1 MTTDPIA
8 AAIDHIRRITP
19 QNDPWTGQ
27 DVADGTNGGDPLDI
41 DYDIATILNAVV
53 SGQLINRASRDE
65 MLAQVRRGEGFT
77 TAGAAARWI
86 TDSEAGVYDTDAPD
100 PIAAARALLDKVP
113 PLFID
118 LDGDLCRE
126 GDGYNLVGCAATDD
140 EPPFGPLNPAIW
152 SAIPA
157 LRDTVATLADAVEA
171 ERAKVAAAFAMQ
183 DAGYSITTPADAQ
196 AALDKLLA
204 EARLEGWRAG
214 RDAAADEARSCTHDP
229 YVVRAIRALPEPKET
244 SHD

>member
-1 MTTDPIA
+1 MTT
-8 AAIDHIRRITP
+8 
-19 QNDPWTGQ
+19 
-27 DVADGTNGGDPLDI
+27 
-41 DYDIATILNAVV
+41 
-53 SGQLINRASRDE
+53 
-65 MLAQVRRGEGFT
+65 
-77 TAGAAARWI
+77 
-86 TDSEAGVYDTDAPD
+86 D

-140 EPPFGPLNPAIW
+140 EPPFGPLNPVIW
-152 SAIPA
+152 SSIPA
-157 LRDTVATLADAVEA
+157 LRDMVATLADAVEV
-171 ERAKVAAAFAMQ
+171 ERAKAAAAFAMQ

-214 RDAAADEARSCTHDP
+214 RDAAANEAALYGCSEGADEYTKGIQEGYTDAVGQIVDG
-229 YVVRAIRALPEPKET
+229 IRAMPEPKEA
-244 SHD
+244 SNV